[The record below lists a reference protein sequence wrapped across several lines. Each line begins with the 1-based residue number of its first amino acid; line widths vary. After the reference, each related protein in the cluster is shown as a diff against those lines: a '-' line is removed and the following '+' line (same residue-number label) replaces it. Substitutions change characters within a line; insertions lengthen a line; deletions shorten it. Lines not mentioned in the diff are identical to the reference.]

1 MRNSS
6 SKEIQILQ
14 KKAADLE
21 AKLKEKETEKQGLA
35 TALQEAEAQR
45 HEAEA

>member
-1 MRNSS
+1 MSQKEGGMGQWDMRNSS

-21 AKLKEKETEKQGLA
+21 AKLKEKETEK
-35 TALQEAEAQR
+35 
-45 HEAEA
+45 

>member
-1 MRNSS
+1 MSQKEAGMGKWGMSNSS

-21 AKLKEKETEKQGLA
+21 AKLVEKEMSITPFKPL
-35 TALQEAEAQR
+35 
-45 HEAEA
+45 